1 MRTLLVGAALALAAG
16 TAAAQ
21 QPTTPPALS
30 GPAQTAPPL
39 EVGAL
44 APDFALPA
52 ATRYGT
58 LDQPIRLS
66 DFKGKAVVLAFYFR
80 SRTRG

>member
-1 MRTLLVGAALALAAG
+1 MRAHFAAMLLAAPL
-16 TAAAQ
+16 AAQ
-21 QPTTPPALS
+21 TPP
-30 GPAQTAPPL
+30 PAAPPL
-39 EVGAL
+39 EVGAP

-52 ATRYGT
+52 ATRFGT